1 MIHNR
6 KIELDSIRNERNRLK
21 KILKEMGGIEIH
33 KPNIGSNSNNMIVF
47 ERSNLEDKV
56 SNLELEHRIESSNL
70 KNLDESVSID
80 KLASDLL
87 GDYCWFC
94 SC

>member
-1 MIHNR
+1 
-6 KIELDSIRNERNRLK
+6 
-21 KILKEMGGIEIH
+21 MGFIEIH

-47 ERSNLEDKV
+47 ESSNLEDKV

-94 SC
+94 SCQVDVVYCSYVRTSFLESFEMWCSR